1 MQPGIS
7 PTFAAWLNVA
17 FLICTGIAAG
27 TMIFPGQT
35 SVKTISI
42 IKSVATDA
50 AFVISAINIVFH
62 AFASTAQG
70 PLTKMLKG

>member
-7 PTFAAWLNVA
+7 PTTAAWLNVA

-27 TMIFPGQT
+27 TVMFADIPVAT
-35 SVKTISI
+35 VNI

-50 AFVISAINIVFH
+50 AFGISCINFVFH
-62 AFASTAQG
+62 AFASPAQG
-70 PLTKMLKG
+70 PLTKMLRR